1 MGESE
6 EQGSVDLG
14 TESQRVPGDHGA
26 GQTPEYLH
34 RGEPVRTQASPRTPA
49 LALQSGPGKEVVT
62 GSLPASVCVV
72 RPCPGASL
80 PCLSTAE
87 PGVEFPAVRLC
98 EGLLVRGQRRGVKV
112 MGTGPVLVGLAA

>member
-1 MGESE
+1 M
-6 EQGSVDLG
+6 L
-14 TESQRVPGDHGA
+14 TPQRAQVKYHFSKP
-26 GQTPEYLH
+26 LS
-34 RGEPVRTQASPRTPA
+34 SP
-49 LALQSGPGKEVVT
+49 LSFLQS
-62 GSLPASVCVV
+62 SQH
-72 RPCPGASL
+72 CPGASL